1 MRTLVLLSCV
11 LAYVTA
17 ECMPGGYCPM
27 QNPESNLML
36 QEIIQ
41 FALTTHAAKTNSM
54 CDNTFTIR
62 HAETQVKT
70 VTWRHLS
77 WSHIK
82 PGLGRGRLTA
92 VLFREGGCKQVKR
105 SIMLLSWDLSIW
117 LETLTIKHHRLVF
130 QLKMLMHHLTI
141 LI

>member
-62 HAETQVKT
+62 HAETQVKI

-77 WSHIK
+77 SYVGPTLNQGW
-82 PGLGRGRLTA
+82 
-92 VLFREGGCKQVKR
+92 EGGV
-105 SIMLLSWDLSIW
+105 
-117 LETLTIKHHRLVF
+117 
-130 QLKMLMHHLTI
+130 
-141 LI
+141 

>member
-1 MRTLVLLSCV
+1 MTCFEATGNQAGGYLPFNDVDRKRALYVYKHEVNDRESSVDLFYVVTKTFVKMRTLVLLSCV

-36 QEIIQ
+36 QEIVQ

-70 VTWRHLS
+70 IT
-77 WSHIK
+77 
-82 PGLGRGRLTA
+82 
-92 VLFREGGCKQVKR
+92 
-105 SIMLLSWDLSIW
+105 
-117 LETLTIKHHRLVF
+117 
-130 QLKMLMHHLTI
+130 
-141 LI
+141 